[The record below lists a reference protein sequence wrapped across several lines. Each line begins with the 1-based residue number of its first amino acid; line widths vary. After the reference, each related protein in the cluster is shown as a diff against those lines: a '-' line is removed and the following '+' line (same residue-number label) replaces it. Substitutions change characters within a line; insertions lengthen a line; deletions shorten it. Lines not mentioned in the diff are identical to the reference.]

1 MAQPDLPDLTGK
13 LYYTIGEVAEIC
25 GVKPHVLRYW
35 ESEFPT
41 LRPRKDRAGSRR
53 YRRRD
58 VEEVLAI
65 RALLHEEGFR
75 IAGARKL
82 LQQRRQQGQESGGP
96 PAPGQ
101 LMIPFAELD
110 RDQQL
115 AHLRTELSEILVQLQ
130 QLRPARRLA
139 AEG

>member
-1 MAQPDLPDLTGK
+1 MTSRDLPDLSGK
-13 LYYTIGEVAEIC
+13 LYFSIGEVSEIC

-65 RALLHEEGFR
+65 RDLLHVEGFR

-82 LQQRRQQGQESGGP
+82 LQQRRQQEQTSSAP
-96 PAPGQ
+96 QPGQ
-101 LMIPFAELD
+101 LAIPFSDLD
-110 RDQQL
+110 REQQL
-115 AHLRTELSEILVQLQ
+115 AHV
-130 QLRPARRLA
+130 A
-139 AEG
+139 AELADVLTLLRSLGPRRAQTAEG